1 MTPPGSACPF
11 TLAEYRSL
19 IRLAGERLSF
29 RDFERFDGDNQ
40 IIWRHDVEYSLQ
52 EMDTLARIDC
62 DERIPAVLFVQV
74 RSPFYNGLSAYARSL
89 FRDWLAG
96 GLRIGLHFDWEYF
109 ADDLENIERHLAAER
124 GKVEDLIGSPVRC
137 FSYHNPTEAVLSFT
151 GDMAG
156 MINAYHPRFFLG
168 EGVHYISDSNG
179 RWRMRNLRE
188 VLSDPAVTRLQV
200 NLHDTWWTDE
210 RVPQIAKIDK
220 AFAADAQWKSAFY
233 RKHANVIVDQVI

>member
-1 MTPPGSACPF
+1 MTSPARPCPF

-19 IRLAGERLSF
+19 IRLAGERFSF
-29 RDFERFDGDNQ
+29 RDFENFDGDNQ
-40 IIWRHDVEYSLQ
+40 ILWRHDVEYSLH
-52 EMDTLARIDC
+52 EMDKIARIDC
-62 DERIPAVLFVQV
+62 EERIPAVLFVQV
-74 RSPFYNGLSAYARSL
+74 RSPFYNGLSAYARRL

-109 ADDLENIERHLAAER
+109 ADDLDHIDRHLSTER
-124 GKVEDLIGSPVRC
+124 AKVEDLLGIPVRC
-137 FSYHNPTEAVLSFT
+137 FSYHNPTESVLSYT
-151 GDMAG
+151 DDMAG

-179 RWRMRNLRE
+179 RWRTRNLRD
-188 VLSDPAVTRLQV
+188 VLSDPAVARLQV
-200 NLHDTWWTDE
+200 NLHDTWWTED

-233 RKHANVIVDQVI
+233 RTHANVIVDQVI